1 MKSGHPSELFPIA
14 PQRPPR
20 LLEQMRARIRYCH
33 YSLSTEK
40 TYLYWTRQFIRF
52 HRLRHPREMG
62 GAEVAAFLM
71 YLAST
76 LKASVSTHRQA
87 LSALLFLYR
96 QVLEV
101 ELPWMQEIG
110 RPVARPAVPS
120 MARRWNARQPLAA
133 YSIA

>member
-1 MKSGHPSELFPIA
+1 MKAGHPYELLPVA
-14 PQRPPR
+14 PPR
-20 LLEQMRARIRYCH
+20 SPRPLEQMRARIRYCD
-33 YSLSTEK
+33 YSLSTER
-40 TYLYWTRQFIRF
+40 TCLYWTRQFIRF

-62 GAEVAAFLM
+62 GVEVAAFLT

-101 ELPWMQEIG
+101 ERPWMQEIG

-133 YSIA
+133 CSIA